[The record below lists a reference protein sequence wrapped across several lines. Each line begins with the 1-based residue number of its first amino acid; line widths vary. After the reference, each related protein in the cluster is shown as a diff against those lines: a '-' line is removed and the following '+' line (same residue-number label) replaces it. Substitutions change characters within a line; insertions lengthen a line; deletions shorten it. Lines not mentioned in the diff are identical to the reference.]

1 MLAKITFF
9 TLKFDAA
16 SRIVEVPL
24 IFTSTVWIVSSIDFL
39 ALAIA
44 AIFAIATVW
53 HPSLSGLGGF
63 GWIIGAVLGGLIHY
77 ILSGRSK

>member
-1 MLAKITFF
+1 MLA
-9 TLKFDAA
+9 
-16 SRIVEVPL
+16 V
-24 IFTSTVWIVSSIDFL
+24 
-39 ALAIA
+39 A